1 MWLEWLQAGRAHTDL
16 SLAVRVLGCG
26 WQHWA
31 CWRCSYGCT
40 WERPQH
46 SAVPGCRPER
56 DKVWSRTRKSQSRGT
71 YDLRHQRRDAGN
83 EASGALGEQSP
94 GSQLEQHGC
103 SSSNGRGLL
112 ILLNEKLNKEKLPI
126 PLPFPSQ
133 AKKRNQLLLD
143 YYMYWF
149 SMTTI
154 TFRLISLCHI

>member
-1 MWLEWLQAGRAHTDL
+1 MWLEWLQVGRAHTDL

-46 SAVPGCRPER
+46 SAVPGYRPER
-56 DKVWSRTRKSQSRGT
+56 DKVWSPTRKSRSRGT

-83 EASGALGEQSP
+83 EASGALGEQTP
-94 GSQLEQHGC
+94 GGQLEQHGC

-112 ILLNEKLNKEKLPI
+112 ILLSEKQQRKAPSSS
-126 PLPFPSQ
+126 PLSVTSE
-133 AKKRNQLLLD
+133 KRNQLLLD
-143 YYMYWF
+143 YYMYWL
-149 SMTTI
+149 SMTNI